1 MANLSSTDMAFEG
14 IRLARERPMS
24 ILIWAALIFVVTL
37 VGAAALIGIAGEA
50 MGELAAMQGQRE
62 PDPEE
67 ALAVLGSIVPAM
79 LVFLPLILMLYGVLY
94 AAVNRAVLR
103 PEEARRAPLR
113 LGGEELRQGLVI
125 LLLSLV
131 LMIAYVVL
139 TVVVALLGAAL
150 GGARGEGEGADG
162 AAALVV
168 FVGVGLSLVLLVF
181 LAVRLSL
188 ASPLTFDEGRVR
200 VLQSWHLTRGRFW
213 PLFGGYVLALALAVV
228 IYLLALVVFVAVAAI
243 AGGGLDAI
251 GAIFNP
257 DMTSFESYFTLATVA
272 NTAFSSLLSAL
283 MIAIT
288 VGAAAE
294 AYRQI
299 TGGSR
304 ADPGAATVH
313 APS

>member
-14 IRLARERPMS
+14 IRLARERPMA
-24 ILIWAALIFVVTL
+24 ILTWAALIFVMTL
-37 VGAAALIGIAGEA
+37 LGAAALIGIAGEA
-50 MGELAAMQGQRE
+50 MGELSELQGETQ
-62 PDPEE
+62 PDPAE
-67 ALAVLGSIVPAM
+67 ALRLLGSILPAM
-79 LVFLPLILMLYGVLY
+79 LVFLPLVLVLYGVLY

-103 PEEARRAPLR
+103 PEAARGAPLK

-131 LMIAYVVL
+131 LLFAYVVL
-139 TVVVALLGAAL
+139 AVVVALV
-150 GGARGEGEGADG
+150 
-162 AAALVV
+162 AAAAGSANPAAGGLLA
-168 FVGVGLSLVLLVF
+168 FVGIGLALVLMLF

-213 PLFGGYVLALALAVV
+213 PLFGGYVLAAALALV
-228 IYLLALVVFVAVAAI
+228 IYLLALVVFVAVAAVV
-243 AGGGLDAI
+243 GGGLEAI
-251 GAIFNP
+251 GDIFNP
-257 DMTSFESYFTLATVA
+257 DMSSLGAYFTPATLAY
-272 NTAFSSLLSAL
+272 TAFSSLLSAL

-299 TGGSR
+299 RGNGGGTGAGE
-304 ADPGAATVH
+304 APPAAV
-313 APS
+313 